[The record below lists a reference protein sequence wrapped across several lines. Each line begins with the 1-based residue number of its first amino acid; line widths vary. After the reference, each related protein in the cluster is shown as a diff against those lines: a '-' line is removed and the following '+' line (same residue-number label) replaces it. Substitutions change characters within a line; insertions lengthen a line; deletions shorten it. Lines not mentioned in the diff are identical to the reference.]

1 MEKEMRRLQQKTT
14 MAQRL
19 FALCH
24 QKLSQPFEL
33 SKRPSSAQF
42 KRTQMN
48 SPTLYKAKRK
58 VSII

>member
-1 MEKEMRRLQQKTT
+1 MRRLQQKTT

-42 KRTQMN
+42 KRTQMH

-58 VSII
+58 V